1 MQLLTEPQCR
11 GTWHLRGKKDG
22 LGATG
27 AYSSA
32 AAVDVGIFRAGL
44 LRLPEAWVPILHAVN
59 FGYTDAEVA
68 TSTSA
73 P

>member
-1 MQLLTEPQCR
+1 MQLLTEPHVATR
-11 GTWHLRGKKDG
+11 GIARQERGP
-22 LGATG
+22 GATG

-32 AAVDVGIFRAGL
+32 AAMDVGIFRAGL
-44 LRLPEAWVPILHAVN
+44 LHLPEASAPILHAVN